1 MYTRQR
7 LILYKDGLQIKRL
20 YSRIF
25 LTFTTGFI
33 YLALQHCLM
42 AKKLSRLD
50 KLLKELKEMP
60 EEEARQIARDHLRR
74 YKERLERKRAEKD
87 L

>member
-1 MYTRQR
+1 
-7 LILYKDGLQIKRL
+7 
-20 YSRIF
+20 
-25 LTFTTGFI
+25 
-33 YLALQHCLM
+33 M

-60 EEEARQIARDHLRR
+60 EEELSQIAKDHLRR
-74 YKERLERKRAEKD
+74 YKERLERKRAEKG